1 MKKLLL
7 LSMFFSVLLSCSS
20 DGDIIPD
27 DTSGN
32 ISGGWILKAEYHE
45 MVRQPLSECRLNEN
59 LFFEGTKIATTKA
72 EEISESNCNLTAAE
86 GTFLRSDNNLTI
98 TLPNESL
105 TFKIK
110 ELTKVKLVLNVE
122 SSGKSFEYERIP

>member
-7 LSMFFSVLLSCSS
+7 LSMFFSVLLSCSGS
-20 DGDIIPD
+20 SDIIPD

-32 ISGGWILKAEYHE
+32 ILGGWDLKAEYHE
-45 MVRQPLSECRLNEN
+45 MIRQPLNECRLNEN
-59 LFFEGTKIATTKA
+59 LFFEGNKITMRKPLEDSQIICYFT
-72 EEISESNCNLTAAE
+72 SVE

-98 TLPNESL
+98 TFPNESL

-110 ELTKVKLVLNVE
+110 ELTKVKLVLNQE
-122 SSGKSFEYERIP
+122 NSGKSFEYERVP